1 MVSTSR
7 ILFVLGTLMPVLA
20 RAACPTPATA
30 VNIIEAS
37 ESSAQAYQDADLNRF
52 IETTSKLEELIPCLA
67 EPLPRNVAAGVH
79 RMMGLRAFIDRKGE
93 KSEAAFG
100 AARVIESAY
109 RFPET
114 MVPPGHPIMVAY
126 ESLDVSDP
134 PTKSVP
140 SAEGGYFQFDGRP
153 GFERP
158 VTLPTVTQL
167 FNADGGVEVSAYLWP
182 ADGMFDY
189 IVGSPAVLS
198 GQDTAIDFRKKGP
211 NLPLAISAAG
221 SGLAAGVLY
230 GLASGK
236 NAQFNSPGAPYE
248 DGASL
253 RASANTYALASGS
266 AGVVA
271 VGLVVGSVVAG
282 KW

>member
-1 MVSTSR
+1 MGSTAK
-7 ILFVLGTLMPVLA
+7 ILFVCGTLIPA
-20 RAACPTPATA
+20 IAYGACPTPATA

-37 ESSAQAYQDADLNRF
+37 ENAAQAYQDADLNRF
-52 IETTSKLEELIPCLA
+52 FETTSKLEELIPCLA
-67 EPLPRNVAAGVH
+67 EPLPRNVTAGVH

-93 KSEAAFG
+93 KAEAAFG

-114 MVPPGHPIMVAY
+114 MVPPGHPIMTAY
-126 ESLDVSDP
+126 ESLDVTDP
-134 PTKSVP
+134 PSKPVA
-140 SAEGGYFQFDGRP
+140 SAEGGYFHFDGRP
-153 GFERP
+153 GNERP

-167 FNADGGVEVSAYLWP
+167 FNADGGVELSAYLWP

-189 IVGSPAVLS
+189 IEGSPAAVS
-198 GQDTAIDFRKKGP
+198 GQDTAIDYTKKGP
-211 NLPLAISAAG
+211 NLPLAISAGGA
-221 SGLAAGVLY
+221 GLAAGVLY

-236 NAQFNSPGAPYE
+236 NAKFNSPGTAYE

-253 RASANTYALASGS
+253 RASANTFALASGG

-271 VGLVVGSVVAG
+271 VGLGVGAVVAG
-282 KW
+282 RW

>member
-1 MVSTSR
+1 M
-7 ILFVLGTLMPVLA
+7 
-20 RAACPTPATA
+20 
-30 VNIIEAS
+30 NIIEAS

-67 EPLPRNVAAGVH
+67 EPIPRNVAAGVH

-114 MVPPGHPIMVAY
+114 MVPPGHPIMMAY